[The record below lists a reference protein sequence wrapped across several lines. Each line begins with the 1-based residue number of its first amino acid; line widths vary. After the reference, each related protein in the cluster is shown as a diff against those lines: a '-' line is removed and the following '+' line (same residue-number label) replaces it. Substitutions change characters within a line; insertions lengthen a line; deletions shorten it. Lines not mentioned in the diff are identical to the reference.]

1 MAYIEFPE
9 AGGALL
15 DRSIAFAPRSF
26 AKPAELTALEWQVVA
41 IARGDRISSIQ
52 PAGPVTR
59 AFRWLFGLKVSN
71 ALSDGRLEALR
82 RMAVLSW
89 HRGYSVASEEV
100 RAFLS
105 AGFTLD
111 HYDLLLTR
119 INAARAA
126 LPRKF
131 HA

>member
-1 MAYIEFPE
+1 MAYIEFSE

-15 DRSIAFAPRSF
+15 DRGIAAAPKSF
-26 AKPAELTALEWQVVA
+26 VKPVELTPLEWQVVA
-41 IARGDRISSIQ
+41 IAQGDRISSIL

-59 AFRWLFGLKVSN
+59 AIRWLFGLKVSN